1 MICGGGTGGHIYPAL
16 SVAAS
21 LQRLGLPATD
31 ILWVGTRGEIEEK
44 LVPRAN
50 LRLETIEAGAIA
62 GVSWRIR
69 AVNTA
74 KLLASLPKAKG
85 IIDSFQP
92 DVLLMTGGYV
102 NVPVAIVAWLNRV
115 PSAIYLPDIEPGKA
129 IKSLSRLVQRIACTA
144 PASQK
149 FFPKGKTVVTGY
161 PIRLE
166 LRAATKLDKNE
177 SLAKFNFLADRLT
190 LFVFGGSRGARSINQ
205 ALMASLPQLLNEV
218 QIIHIS
224 GTLDWPD
231 IAANTKMLAPD
242 LRQYYRCYPYLHEE
256 MGAAF
261 RAADLVLAR
270 AGASM
275 LGECPAFGLPAILV
289 PYPYA
294 WRYQK
299 VNADYLVD
307 RGAAVRLNDD
317 KLSAELL
324 PTIFSLIQNKAR
336 LAEMSANAKG
346 LDIPDAGDNLAR
358 LLVSLAKRA
367 VR

>member
-1 MICGGGTGGHIYPAL
+1 MGL
-16 SVAAS
+16 ST
-21 LQRLGLPATD
+21 TD
-31 ILWVGTRGEIEEK
+31 ILWVGTRGQIEEK

-62 GVSWRIR
+62 GVSWRLR
-69 AVNTA
+69 AVNAA

-85 IIDSFQP
+85 ILDGFQP

-102 NVPVAIVAWLNRV
+102 NGPVAIVAWRSRV

-149 FFPKGKTVVTGY
+149 FFPTGKTEVTGY
-161 PIRLE
+161 PIRPE
-166 LRAATKLDKNE
+166 LRAATKLDKLE
-177 SLAKFNFLADRLT
+177 ALAKFNFRADRPT

-205 ALMASLPQLLNEV
+205 ALIASLPQLLKKI

-224 GTLDWPD
+224 GTLDWLD
-231 IAANTKMLAPD
+231 IETNSNMLAPE
-242 LRQYYRCYPYLHEE
+242 LRTYYRVFPYLHEE

-261 RAADLVLAR
+261 KAADLVLAR

-299 VNADYLVD
+299 VNADFMVD
-307 RGAAVRLNDD
+307 RGAAERLDD
-317 KLSAELL
+317 VKLPAELS
-324 PTIFSLIQNKAR
+324 PMVISLIQDKTR
-336 LAEMSANAKG
+336 LAEMSANAKD
-346 LDIPDAGDNLAR
+346 LDVPNAGDNLAK
-358 LLVSLAKRA
+358 LLIGLAKRA
-367 VR
+367 IR

>member
-1 MICGGGTGGHIYPAL
+1 M
-16 SVAAS
+16 
-21 LQRLGLPATD
+21 
-31 ILWVGTRGEIEEK
+31 
-44 LVPRAN
+44 PRAN

-62 GVSWRIR
+62 GVSWRLR

-85 IIDSFQP
+85 IIDGFQP

-129 IKSLSRLVQRIACTA
+129 IKLLSRLVQRIACTA

-161 PIRLE
+161 PIRPG

-177 SLAKFNFLADRLT
+177 ALAIFDFQAKRPT

-205 ALMASLPQLLNEV
+205 SLWAYLPELLGQI
-218 QIIHIS
+218 QIIHVS

-231 IAANTKMLAPD
+231 IETNSKMLAPD
-242 LRQYYRCYPYLHEE
+242 LRRFYRCYPYLHEE

-299 VNADYLVD
+299 INADFMVN
-307 RGAAVRLNDD
+307 RGAAVRLDD
-317 KLSAELL
+317 DMLSAELL
-324 PTIFSLIQNKAR
+324 PTVINLIRNKTR

-346 LDIPDAGDNLAR
+346 LDVPDAGDNLAR